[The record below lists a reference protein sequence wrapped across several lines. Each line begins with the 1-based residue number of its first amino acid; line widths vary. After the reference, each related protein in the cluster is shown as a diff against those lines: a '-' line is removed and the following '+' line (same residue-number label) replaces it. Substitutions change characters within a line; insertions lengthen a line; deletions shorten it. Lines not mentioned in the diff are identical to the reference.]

1 MTLARL
7 VFPLALLVMVGALI
21 FWRMGKSHQEQEPL
35 ETRMAMQGG
44 IAPERGSARAGVPDY
59 PVGTA
64 REQALPALH
73 RERVEVGDTLWEA
86 TTPEQAA
93 WLNRHGFPTQGQ
105 LAAFNGARAAQL
117 PADGR
122 ARSPVDVVVAESV
135 AMSDPVAKARALA
148 LLRGASEAGSSYALQ
163 SLARIAHLSEHDP
176 VKAEGYYRA
185 ALLRGDWLVGLRE
198 VPRLTP
204 EQNYAAD
211 LRAARVL
218 EQMNRTRRQRGLP
231 ALGVDLRPGAEEAF
245 EVLSGGGAP
254 APQG

>member
-1 MTLARL
+1 MRRGLLLFALVCVVLGGLAYRYVVPTTGRGAASL
-7 VFPLALLVMVGALI
+7 MPTTTTESASSIGAAQQASTQSGTTGAAGLA
-21 FWRMGKSHQEQEPL
+21 
-35 ETRMAMQGG
+35 
-44 IAPERGSARAGVPDY
+44 
-59 PVGTA
+59 
-64 REQALPALH
+64 ALPALH
-73 RERVEVGDTLWEA
+73 RERIEVGDALWEA
-86 TTPEQAA
+86 ATPQQAA
-93 WLNRHGFPTQGQ
+93 WLNRHGFPTSGQ
-105 LAAFNGARAAQL
+105 LAAFNGAQAAQL

-163 SLARIAHLSEHDP
+163 SLARIAQLSERDP

-198 VPRLTP
+198 MPRLAP

-211 LRAARVL
+211 LRAARLL
-218 EQMNRTRRQRGLP
+218 EQINRARRQRGLP

-245 EVLSGGGAP
+245 ELLSDGKR
-254 APQG
+254 

>member
-1 MTLARL
+1 MRRGLLLFALVCVVLGGLAYRY
-7 VFPLALLVMVGALI
+7 VVPS
-21 FWRMGKSHQEQEPL
+21 MG
-35 ETRMAMQGG
+35 R
-44 IAPERGSARAGVPDY
+44 
-59 PVGTA
+59 GTA
-64 REQALPALH
+64 SLMSTTKTESASSLDPAQQASTQSGMTEAADLAALPALH
-73 RERVEVGDTLWEA
+73 RERIEVGDALWEA
-86 TTPEQAA
+86 ATPEQAA

-105 LAAFNGARAAQL
+105 LAAFNGAQAAQL

-163 SLARIAHLSEHDP
+163 SLARIAQLSEHDP

-198 VPRLTP
+198 IPRLTP

-211 LRAARVL
+211 LRAARLL
-218 EQMNRTRRQRGLP
+218 EQINRERRQRGLP

-245 EVLSGGGAP
+245 ERLSGAKR
-254 APQG
+254 

>member
-1 MTLARL
+1 MRRGLLLFALVCVVLGGLAYRYVVPSTGRGTASL
-7 VFPLALLVMVGALI
+7 MSTTTTESASSFDPAQQA
-21 FWRMGKSHQEQEPL
+21 R
-35 ETRMAMQGG
+35 TQGG
-44 IAPERGSARAGVPDY
+44 M
-59 PVGTA
+59 TA
-64 REQALPALH
+64 AADLAALPALH
-73 RERVEVGDTLWEA
+73 RERIEVGDPLWEA
-86 TTPEQAA
+86 ATPEQAA

-105 LAAFNGARAAQL
+105 LAAFNGAQAAQL

-163 SLARIAHLSEHDP
+163 SLARIAQLSERDP

-198 VPRLTP
+198 MPRLAP

-211 LRAARVL
+211 LRAARLL
-218 EQMNRTRRQRGLP
+218 EQINRARRQRGLP

-245 EVLSGGGAP
+245 ELLSGEKR
-254 APQG
+254 

>member
-1 MTLARL
+1 MRRGLLLFALVCVVLGGLAYRY
-7 VFPLALLVMVGALI
+7 VFPSTG
-21 FWRMGKSHQEQEPL
+21 R
-35 ETRMAMQGG
+35 
-44 IAPERGSARAGVPDY
+44 
-59 PVGTA
+59 GTA
-64 REQALPALH
+64 SLVSTTTTESASSFDPAQQARTQSGMTGAADLAALPALH
-73 RERVEVGDTLWEA
+73 RERIEVGD
-86 TTPEQAA
+86 
-93 WLNRHGFPTQGQ
+93 
-105 LAAFNGARAAQL
+105 GAQAAQL

-163 SLARIAHLSEHDP
+163 SLARIAQLSERDP

-198 VPRLTP
+198 IPRLTP

-211 LRAARVL
+211 LRAARLL
-218 EQMNRTRRQRGLP
+218 EQINRARRQRGLP

-245 EVLSGGGAP
+245 ERLSGAKR
-254 APQG
+254 

>member
-1 MTLARL
+1 MRRGLLLFALVCVVLGGLAYRYVVPSTGRGTPSL
-7 VFPLALLVMVGALI
+7 VSTTTTESASSLDPAQQARTQSGRTEAADLA
-21 FWRMGKSHQEQEPL
+21 
-35 ETRMAMQGG
+35 
-44 IAPERGSARAGVPDY
+44 
-59 PVGTA
+59 
-64 REQALPALH
+64 ALPALH
-73 RERVEVGDTLWEA
+73 RERIEVGDALWEA
-86 TTPEQAA
+86 ATPEQAA

-105 LAAFNGARAAQL
+105 LAAFNGAQAAQL

-163 SLARIAHLSEHDP
+163 SLARIAQLSERDP

-198 VPRLTP
+198 IPRLAP

-211 LRAARVL
+211 LRAARLL
-218 EQMNRTRRQRGLP
+218 EQINRARRQRGLP

-245 EVLSGGGAP
+245 ELLSGGKR
-254 APQG
+254 

>member
-1 MTLARL
+1 MRRGLLLFALVCVVLGGLAYRYVVPSTGRGTPSL
-7 VFPLALLVMVGALI
+7 VSTTTTESASSLDPAQQARTQSGRTEAADLA
-21 FWRMGKSHQEQEPL
+21 
-35 ETRMAMQGG
+35 
-44 IAPERGSARAGVPDY
+44 
-59 PVGTA
+59 
-64 REQALPALH
+64 ALPALH
-73 RERVEVGDTLWEA
+73 RERIEVGDALWEA
-86 TTPEQAA
+86 ATPEQAA

-105 LAAFNGARAAQL
+105 LAAFNGAQAAQL

-163 SLARIAHLSEHDP
+163 SLARIAQLSERDP

-198 VPRLTP
+198 IPRLTP

-211 LRAARVL
+211 LRAARL
-218 EQMNRTRRQRGLP
+218 IEQINRARRQRGLP

-245 EVLSGGGAP
+245 ERLSDGKR
-254 APQG
+254 

>member
-1 MTLARL
+1 MRCGRPPRRSRPPGSTAT
-7 VFPLALLVMVGALI
+7 ALLAV
-21 FWRMGKSHQEQEPL
+21 
-35 ETRMAMQGG
+35 
-44 IAPERGSARAGVPDY
+44 
-59 PVGTA
+59 
-64 REQALPALH
+64 
-73 RERVEVGDTLWEA
+73 
-86 TTPEQAA
+86 
-93 WLNRHGFPTQGQ
+93 
-105 LAAFNGARAAQL
+105 FNGAQAAQL

-163 SLARIAHLSEHDP
+163 SLARIAQLSERDP

-198 VPRLTP
+198 IPRLTP

-211 LRAARVL
+211 LRAARLL
-218 EQMNRTRRQRGLP
+218 EQINRARWQRGLP

-245 EVLSGGGAP
+245 ERLSGAKR
-254 APQG
+254 

>member
-1 MTLARL
+1 MRRGLLLFALVCVVLGGLAYRY
-7 VFPLALLVMVGALI
+7 VFPSTG
-21 FWRMGKSHQEQEPL
+21 R
-35 ETRMAMQGG
+35 
-44 IAPERGSARAGVPDY
+44 
-59 PVGTA
+59 GTA
-64 REQALPALH
+64 SLVSMTTTESASSIGPAQQARTQSGMTEAADLAALPALH
-73 RERVEVGDTLWEA
+73 RERIEVGDALWEA
-86 TTPEQAA
+86 ATPEQAA

-105 LAAFNGARAAQL
+105 LAAFNGAQAAQL

-163 SLARIAHLSEHDP
+163 SLARIAQLSERDP

-198 VPRLTP
+198 IPRLAP

-211 LRAARVL
+211 LRAARLL
-218 EQMNRTRRQRGLP
+218 EQINRARRQRGLP

-245 EVLSGGGAP
+245 ELLSGGKR
-254 APQG
+254 

>member
-1 MTLARL
+1 MRRGLLLFALVCVVLGGLAYRYVVPSKGISTASLISTTTTESASSFDPAQQARTQSGMTGAADLA
-7 VFPLALLVMVGALI
+7 
-21 FWRMGKSHQEQEPL
+21 
-35 ETRMAMQGG
+35 
-44 IAPERGSARAGVPDY
+44 
-59 PVGTA
+59 
-64 REQALPALH
+64 ALPALH
-73 RERVEVGDTLWEA
+73 RERIEVGDALWEA
-86 TTPEQAA
+86 ATPEQAA

-105 LAAFNGARAAQL
+105 LAAFNGAQAAQL

-148 LLRGASEAGSSYALQ
+148 LLRGASEAGSSYALL
-163 SLARIAHLSEHDP
+163 SLARIAQLSEHDP

-198 VPRLTP
+198 MPRLAP

-211 LRAARVL
+211 LRAARLL
-218 EQMNRTRRQRGLP
+218 EQINRARRQRGLP

-245 EVLSGGGAP
+245 ELLSDGKR
-254 APQG
+254 